1 MLFFYQRS
9 SNTKDS
15 THTLSV
21 LIFAYIYFRELKKV
35 VFREYLFRKW
45 QVAENF
51 GTTYFCVPQVFES
64 FVFINFCKSTESET
78 KNVGYCEKKL
88 I

>member
-21 LIFAYIYFRELKKV
+21 LIFACIYFRELEKV

-51 GTTYFCVPQVFES
+51 GTTFAYLKFFEN
-64 FVFINFCKSTESET
+64 FVFINFCKSTENET
-78 KNVGYCEKKL
+78 KNEGYCEKKL